1 MESKIHL
8 VDNYEIVKFDS
19 DEAAQAAIK
28 ELANVEDLVF
38 DKRHGFYVRNCSI
51 QTDPDIMMENMF
63 RLLNSVNDRWI
74 NTGMFDAGFIPVNY
88 APSFCMNNKI
98 NDVIIN
104 FLNYNG
110 IYYKEL
116 KSRSLL
122 VPGYTGDVVDIW
134 VPRVELQKLV
144 NAGIFD
150 ISTLSFYL
158 GVKFRDGSSG
168 RTFSL
173 GNLYSMSAR

>member
-28 ELANVEDLVF
+28 ELANVEDLIF

-74 NTGMFDAGFIPVNY
+74 NTGMFDAGFIPDKIQHY
-88 APSFCMNNKI
+88 PIMNSK
-98 NDVIIN
+98 
-104 FLNYNG
+104 LNV
-110 IYYKEL
+110 L
-116 KSRSLL
+116 
-122 VPGYTGDVVDIW
+122 
-134 VPRVELQKLV
+134 
-144 NAGIFD
+144 
-150 ISTLSFYL
+150 
-158 GVKFRDGSSG
+158 
-168 RTFSL
+168 
-173 GNLYSMSAR
+173 